1 MLTRYILM
9 RSRIKKSS
17 RRRTRRRGGG
27 LVNKTDCERLFAAK
41 GTSKWAG
48 VQDNSFKTRM
58 KYSLCKRIH
67 RSLYNAYKQSLKN
80 DKTGKPKLR
89 GIVFDPSIK
98 GKDAKTIQYTKLA
111 ETEAHKWLD
120 KNGWTDKNLTKA
132 QKMKEQRLSE
142 LLAS

>member
-1 MLTRYILM
+1 M
-9 RSRIKKSS
+9 SKS
-17 RRRTRRRGGG
+17 
-27 LVNKTDCERLFAAK
+27 DCERLFAAK

-48 VQDNSFKTRM
+48 VHDNSFKTRM

-67 RSLYNAYKQSLKN
+67 RSLYKAYKQSLTV
-80 DKTGKPKLR
+80 DKSGKTKMR

-98 GKDAKTIQYTKLA
+98 GKDSKTIQFTKIA
-111 ETEAHKWLD
+111 ESEAHKWLD

-142 LLAS
+142 LLASS